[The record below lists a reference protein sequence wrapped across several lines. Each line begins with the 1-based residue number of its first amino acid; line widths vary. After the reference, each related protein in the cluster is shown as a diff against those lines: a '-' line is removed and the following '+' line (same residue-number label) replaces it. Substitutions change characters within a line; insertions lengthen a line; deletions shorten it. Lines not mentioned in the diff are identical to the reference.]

1 MNDELTPNLLD
12 DTGKL
17 VLRLVLAVLI
27 LFHGVAKI
35 QHGIAPIEEMLRAYG
50 LPGALAN
57 AVYLGEVLGPV
68 LLIVGYYARLGAGL
82 IAINMIVAVFLVH
95 TGDLLMLTDHG
106 GWRLELQG
114 MYLFA
119 ALALVLMGPGR
130 FGLDRPHP

>member
-1 MNDELTPNLLD
+1 MTDDPTANLLD

-17 VLRLVLAVLI
+17 VLRLVLGVLM
-27 LFHGVAKI
+27 LFHGVTKV
-35 QHGIAPIEEMLRAYG
+35 QHGIAPIQEMLQAYG
-50 LPGALAN
+50 LPGVLAN

-82 IAINMIVAVFLVH
+82 IVINMIVAVFLVH
-95 TGDLLMLTDHG
+95 TGDLLVLTDHG

-114 MYLFA
+114 MYLFT

>member
-1 MNDELTPNLLD
+1 MNDDSTANLLD

-17 VLRLVLAVLI
+17 VLRLVLGVLM
-27 LFHGVAKI
+27 LFHGVTKI
-35 QHGIAPIEEMLRAYG
+35 QHGIAPIQEMLQAYG

-82 IAINMIVAVFLVH
+82 IVINMIVAVFLVH
-95 TGDLLMLTDHG
+95 TGDLLVLTDHG

-114 MYLFA
+114 MYLCA

-130 FGLDRPHP
+130 FAVDWPHP